1 MGVFFYIDDRLINFD
16 DPSTLVKDEYGDYF
30 ARREQAP
37 FILSEICAL
46 DMIYSVAQM
55 NNGYYNDRL
64 VLKGGLSVRNHV
76 PLIDHRFSF
85 DADYN
90 PNTQDGFT
98 YGDVSEIKND
108 IAKYGSQRRC
118 GTKTEITKDDA
129 RLYFIEIGYWS
140 ALKDSGYRIVERP
153 KIEICKT
160 CRVFTKPVK
169 HPMNT
174 IIDLEILGLKPP
186 VIYHV
191 GLEEQFA
198 TKLFIIGSSGRQ
210 RNHFDAYDALRI
222 YRNNK
227 IDWKLAKKLF
237 DLLAERH
244 KVKSSVHIEECHHQL
259 DAMPKNPRKRAS
271 LEDTM
276 FRKGSFDF
284 DEMVQEVKSLYSFNP
299 HK

>member
-1 MGVFFYIDDRLINFD
+1 MGIFFYIDDRLISFD
-16 DPSTLVKDEYGDYF
+16 DPSTLVKDEYRDYF
-30 ARREQAP
+30 GRKDQAP
-37 FILSEICAL
+37 FILSEICTL

-98 YGDVSEIKND
+98 YGDVSGIRND
-108 IAKYGSQRRC
+108 ITKYGSQRRC
-118 GTKTEITKDDA
+118 ETKTEITKDDA

-140 ALKDSGYRIVERP
+140 ALKDNGYRIVERP
-153 KIEICKT
+153 KIEICKR
-160 CRVFTKPVK
+160 CRLFTKPTK
-169 HPMNT
+169 NPMNT

-222 YRNNK
+222 FKNNK
-227 IDWKLAKKLF
+227 IDWKLAQKLF
-237 DLLAERH
+237 DLLAERRN
-244 KVKSSVHIEECHHQL
+244 VKSSAHIKECRHQL
-259 DAMPKNPRKRAS
+259 DAMLKNAGKRS
-271 LEDTM
+271 DLENTV
-276 FRKGSFDF
+276 FRKNSFSF
-284 DEMVQEVKSLYSFNP
+284 AEMAQEVKSLYDFNP
-299 HK
+299 S